1 MLKRGWRETE
11 GDEWDIHWAE
21 RDWINEYFDTMHLNA
36 WQKVNHFRNSRE
48 LCRKDLL
55 VKKLSKVKSIGT
67 FLQTNDGLKTTA
79 PEGFVAVDR
88 VKGNAVKLVNRLEFS
103 RANFT
108 ATKNWVN
115 G

>member
-1 MLKRGWRETE
+1 MY
-11 GDEWDIHWAE
+11 
-21 RDWINEYFDTMHLNA
+21 INIMDA
-36 WQKVNHFRNSRE
+36 
-48 LCRKDLL
+48 KDLL

>member
-1 MLKRGWRETE
+1 MDKEVDSKKTDAAKDKYRAMKEDGLKKIESTKTKLVQTV
-11 GDEWDIHWAE
+11 DMY
-21 RDWINEYFDTMHLNA
+21 INIMDA
-36 WQKVNHFRNSRE
+36 
-48 LCRKDLL
+48 KDLL